1 MFIVFSQFDS
11 FLKKNSG
18 LFKPI
23 EKSVCTE
30 RFVSFISFYI
40 QILLI
45 SVFLLFFVFCFVFY
59 ISLEVKPISWLTVLV
74 SRSKDKN
81 KYTFSGDKH
90 YVKEE
95 EG

>member
-1 MFIVFSQFDS
+1 MDCLNQLRNQCAQKDS
-11 FLKKNSG
+11 FLQH
-18 LFKPI
+18 
-23 EKSVCTE
+23 TD
-30 RFVSFISFYI
+30 FVNIC
-40 QILLI
+40 
-45 SVFLLFFVFCFVFY
+45 FFVVFVFY

-95 EG
+95 EGLG